1 MNIMNYMIEL
11 FFQEEA
17 FNTSFMIIT
26 SFIINILQTNGIS
39 LITANIIDFLTK
51 GNQAGTTT
59 YYYYFVLISILFL
72 VFYYV
77 YKIFQNRLLTKLRQW
92 IRYQLIKMML
102 VVNNQKFSETNFT
115 KLNSP
120 INRISSMCFMVFNDV
135 ITFLLPNMTFLV
147 IIAAYF
153 TYKSW
158 KIGGAFILGNLIL
171 LGYLYVNWDT
181 MTDLNRHYETHISE
195 NEGSLIEILNN
206 IDKIITRGQV
216 DAEVAEYLG
225 KTNEGIDKAFDFYS
239 STNNH
244 GVIMNGI
251 VYLIIFLLIGYLIS
265 GVFSKQID
273 LKTFITFFTILI
285 LYRDRM
291 FGAIQQVPD
300 FIEFMG
306 RSDAVLKHF
315 KDTADDYIGITGS
328 KWAPINLGFDAIKF
342 ENVRFKYKSSENYV
356 MDNAS
361 FSLETDG
368 KIIGVTGLSGR
379 GKSTFAKLLIKL
391 YKPESGKIYIDGVDI
406 ESVDTDYI
414 RRNITYVNQ
423 TSKLF
428 DKKILENI
436 FYGCGDLAVCQERL
450 RAILEYDKIRELFKN
465 VDLENTRAGSLGE
478 GLSGG
483 QRQVVNIISG
493 LVNDSKILI
502 LDEPTN
508 ALDGDLK
515 KTVLEIIRRFKDYK
529 KCIIVITHDKD
540 MDAIFTDKM
549 SL

>member
-1 MNIMNYMIEL
+1 
-11 FFQEEA
+11 
-17 FNTSFMIIT
+17 
-26 SFIINILQTNGIS
+26 
-39 LITANIIDFLTK
+39 
-51 GNQAGTTT
+51 
-59 YYYYFVLISILFL
+59 
-72 VFYYV
+72 
-77 YKIFQNRLLTKLRQW
+77 
-92 IRYQLIKMML
+92 
-102 VVNNQKFSETNFT
+102 
-115 KLNSP
+115 
-120 INRISSMCFMVFNDV
+120 
-135 ITFLLPNMTFLV
+135 
-147 IIAAYF
+147 
-153 TYKSW
+153 
-158 KIGGAFILGNLIL
+158 
-171 LGYLYVNWDT
+171 
-181 MTDLNRHYETHISE
+181 
-195 NEGSLIEILNN
+195 
-206 IDKIITRGQV
+206 
-216 DAEVAEYLG
+216 
-225 KTNEGIDKAFDFYS
+225 
-239 STNNH
+239 
-244 GVIMNGI
+244 MNGI

-265 GVFSKQID
+265 GFFNKQVD

-291 FGAIQQVPD
+291 FAAIQQIPD

-315 KDTADDYIGITGS
+315 KDTADDYIRIVGS
-328 KWAPINLGFDAIKF
+328 KWAPMNLGFDVIKF

-368 KIIGVTGLSGR
+368 KIIGITGLSGR

-436 FYGCGDLAVCQERL
+436 FYGCGDIAVCQERL
-450 RAILEYDKIRELFKN
+450 GEILKYDKIRELFKN

-515 KTVLEIIRRFKDYK
+515 KTVLEIIRRFKQYK

>member
-1 MNIMNYMIEL
+1 M
-11 FFQEEA
+11 
-17 FNTSFMIIT
+17 
-26 SFIINILQTNGIS
+26 
-39 LITANIIDFLTK
+39 
-51 GNQAGTTT
+51 
-59 YYYYFVLISILFL
+59 
-72 VFYYV
+72 
-77 YKIFQNRLLTKLRQW
+77 
-92 IRYQLIKMML
+92 
-102 VVNNQKFSETNFT
+102 
-115 KLNSP
+115 
-120 INRISSMCFMVFNDV
+120 
-135 ITFLLPNMTFLV
+135 
-147 IIAAYF
+147 
-153 TYKSW
+153 YKSW

-171 LGYLYVNWDT
+171 LGYLYVNWNT
-181 MTDLNRHYETHISE
+181 MTGLNRRYESHISE

-216 DAEVAEYLG
+216 NAEVAEYLE

-251 VYLIIFLLIGYLIS
+251 VYIIIFLLIGYLIS
-265 GVFSKQID
+265 GFFNKQVD

-291 FGAIQQVPD
+291 FAAIQEIPD

-315 KDTADDYIGITGS
+315 KDTADDYIGILGS
-328 KWAPINLGFDAIKF
+328 KWAPMNLGFDVIKF

-361 FSLETDG
+361 FALETDG

-436 FYGCGDLAVCQERL
+436 FYGCGDIAVCQERL
-450 RAILEYDKIRELFKN
+450 HAILEYDKIRELFKN

-515 KTVLEIIRRFKDYK
+515 KTVLEIIRRFKQYK

>member
-11 FFQEEA
+11 FFKEEA
-17 FNTSFMIIT
+17 FNTVSMIVT

-39 LITANIIDFLTK
+39 LVTANIIDSLTK
-51 GNQAGTTT
+51 GTQAGTTM
-59 YYYYFVLISILFL
+59 YYYYFVLISIIFL
-72 VFYYV
+72 AFYYL

-102 VVNNQKFSETNFT
+102 IVNNQKFSETNFT

-135 ITFLLPNMTFLV
+135 ITFLLPNITFLL
-147 IIAAYF
+147 IIAVYF

-158 KIGGAFILGNLIL
+158 KIGGAFVLGNLIL

-181 MTDLNRHYETHISE
+181 MTDLNRHYESHISE

-216 DAEVAEYLG
+216 NAEVTEYLG

-244 GVIMNGI
+244 GVVMNGI

-265 GVFSKQID
+265 GFFNKQVD

-291 FGAIQQVPD
+291 FSAIQQIPD

-315 KDTADDYIGITGS
+315 KDTADDYVGIMDS
-328 KWAPINLGFDAIKF
+328 KWAPMNLGFDVIKF

-361 FSLETDG
+361 FALETDG

-436 FYGCGDLAVCQERL
+436 FYGCGDIAVCQERL
-450 RAILEYDKIRELFKN
+450 REVLKYDKIRELFKN

-515 KTVLEIIRRFKDYK
+515 KTVLEIIRRFKQYK

>member
-1 MNIMNYMIEL
+1 MHIMNYMIEL

-17 FNTSFMIIT
+17 FNTGSMIVT
-26 SFIINILQTNGIS
+26 SFVINILQTNGIS
-39 LITANIIDFLTK
+39 LITANIIDSLTK
-51 GNQAGTTT
+51 GNQTGTTT
-59 YYYYFVLISILFL
+59 YYYYFVLISIMFL
-72 VFYYV
+72 VFYYI

-135 ITFLLPNMTFLV
+135 ITFLLPNITFLL
-147 IIAAYF
+147 IIAVYF

-171 LGYLYVNWDT
+171 LGYLYVNWGA
-181 MTDLNRHYETHISE
+181 MTDLNRHYESHISE

-216 DAEVAEYLG
+216 DAEITDYLG

-265 GVFSKQID
+265 GFFNKQVD

-291 FGAIQQVPD
+291 FVAIQEIPD

-315 KDTADDYIGITGS
+315 KDTADDYVEILGS
-328 KWAPINLGFDAIKF
+328 KWAPMNLGFDVIKF
-342 ENVRFKYKSSENYV
+342 ENVRFKYQSSENYV
-356 MDNAS
+356 MDNTS

-368 KIIGVTGLSGR
+368 KIIGITGLSGR

-436 FYGCGDLAVCQERL
+436 FYGCGDIAVCQERL
-450 RAILEYDKIRELFKN
+450 GEVLKYDKIRELFKN

>member
-1 MNIMNYMIEL
+1 MNYMIEL
-11 FFQEEA
+11 FFKEEA
-17 FNTSFMIIT
+17 FNTASMIVT

-39 LITANIIDFLTK
+39 LVTANIIDSLTK
-51 GNQAGTTT
+51 GTQAGTTT
-59 YYYYFVLISILFL
+59 YYYYFILISIMFL

-77 YKIFQNRLLTKLRQW
+77 YKIFQNSLLTKLRQW

-120 INRISSMCFMVFNDV
+120 INRMSSMCFMVFNDV
-135 ITFLLPNMTFLV
+135 ITFLLPNITFLL
-147 IIAAYF
+147 IIAVYF

-158 KIGGAFILGNLIL
+158 KIGGAFVLGNLIL

-181 MTDLNRHYETHISE
+181 MTDLNRHYESHISE

-216 DAEVAEYLG
+216 NAEVTEYLG

-244 GVIMNGI
+244 GVVMNGI

-265 GVFSKQID
+265 GFFNKQVD

-291 FGAIQQVPD
+291 FSAIQQIPD

-315 KDTADDYIGITGS
+315 KDTADDYVGIVGS
-328 KWAPINLGFDAIKF
+328 RWAPMNLGFDVIKF

-361 FSLETDG
+361 FALETDG
-368 KIIGVTGLSGR
+368 KIIGITGLSGR

-414 RRNITYVNQ
+414 RQNITYVNQ

-436 FYGCGDLAVCQERL
+436 FYGCGDIAVCQERL
-450 RAILEYDKIRELFKN
+450 GEILKYDKIRELFKN

>member
-1 MNIMNYMIEL
+1 MHIMNYMIEL
-11 FFQEEA
+11 FFKEEA
-17 FNTSFMIIT
+17 FNASSMVIT
-26 SFIINILQTNGIS
+26 SFVINILQTNGIS
-39 LITANIIDFLTK
+39 LVTANIIDSLTK
-51 GNQAGTTT
+51 GTQTETTT
-59 YYYYFVLISILFL
+59 YYYYFVLISIMFL

-135 ITFLLPNMTFLV
+135 ITFLLPNITFLL
-147 IIAAYF
+147 IIAGYF

-181 MTDLNRHYETHISE
+181 MTDLNRNYESHISE

-216 DAEVAEYLG
+216 DAEVSDYLG
-225 KTNEGIDKAFDFYS
+225 KTNEGINKALDFYS

-244 GVIMNGI
+244 GVIMNCI
-251 VYLIIFLLIGYLIS
+251 VYLIMFLLIGYLIT
-265 GVFSKQID
+265 GVFSKQVD

-291 FGAIQQVPD
+291 FGAIQQIPD

-315 KDTADDYIGITGS
+315 KGTADDYVEIMGS
-328 KWAPINLGFDAIKF
+328 KWAPMNLGFDVIKF
-342 ENVRFKYKSSENYV
+342 ENVRFKYQSSENYV
-356 MDNAS
+356 MDNVS

-368 KIIGVTGLSGR
+368 KIIGITGLSGR

-414 RRNITYVNQ
+414 RRNIMYVNQ

-436 FYGCGDLAVCQERL
+436 FYGCGDVAVCQERL
-450 RAILEYDKIRELFKN
+450 GEVLKYDKIRELFKN

-515 KTVLEIIRRFKDYK
+515 KTVLEIIRRFKQYK

>member
-1 MNIMNYMIEL
+1 
-11 FFQEEA
+11 
-17 FNTSFMIIT
+17 
-26 SFIINILQTNGIS
+26 
-39 LITANIIDFLTK
+39 
-51 GNQAGTTT
+51 
-59 YYYYFVLISILFL
+59 
-72 VFYYV
+72 
-77 YKIFQNRLLTKLRQW
+77 
-92 IRYQLIKMML
+92 
-102 VVNNQKFSETNFT
+102 
-115 KLNSP
+115 
-120 INRISSMCFMVFNDV
+120 MVFNDV
-135 ITFLLPNMTFLV
+135 ITFLLPNITFLL
-147 IIAAYF
+147 IIAVYF

-181 MTDLNRHYETHISE
+181 MTDLNRHYESHISE

-216 DAEVAEYLG
+216 NAEVTEYLG
-225 KTNEGIDKAFDFYS
+225 KTNEGINKAFDFYS

-244 GVIMNGI
+244 GVVMNGI

-265 GVFSKQID
+265 GFFNKQVD

-291 FGAIQQVPD
+291 FSAIQQIPD

-315 KDTADDYIGITGS
+315 KDTADDYVGIMGS
-328 KWAPINLGFDAIKF
+328 RWAPMNLGFDVIKF

-361 FSLETDG
+361 FALETDG

-436 FYGCGDLAVCQERL
+436 FYGCGDIAVCQERL
-450 RAILEYDKIRELFKN
+450 GEILKYDKIRELFKN

>member
-11 FFQEEA
+11 FFKEEA
-17 FNTSFMIIT
+17 FNTASMVIT
-26 SFIINILQTNGIS
+26 SFVINILQTNGIS
-39 LITANIIDFLTK
+39 LVTANIIDSLTK
-51 GNQAGTTT
+51 GTHAGTTT
-59 YYYYFVLISILFL
+59 YYYYFILISVMFL

-135 ITFLLPNMTFLV
+135 ITFLLPNITFLL
-147 IIAAYF
+147 IIAVYF
-153 TYKSW
+153 MYKSW

-181 MTDLNRHYETHISE
+181 MTDLNRHYESHISE

-216 DAEVAEYLG
+216 NAEVADYLG
-225 KTNEGIDKAFDFYS
+225 KTNEGIDKALNFYS

-244 GVIMNGI
+244 GIIMNGI
-251 VYLIIFLLIGYLIS
+251 VYLIIFLLIGYLIA
-265 GVFSKQID
+265 GFFNKQVD

-315 KDTADDYIGITGS
+315 NGTADDYVEIVGS
-328 KWAPINLGFDAIKF
+328 KWAPMNLGFDVIKF

-356 MDNAS
+356 MDNTS
-361 FSLETDG
+361 FALETDG
-368 KIIGVTGLSGR
+368 KIIGITGLSGR

-436 FYGCGDLAVCQERL
+436 FYGCGDITVCQERL
-450 RAILEYDKIRELFKN
+450 GEIMKYDKIRELFKN

>member
-11 FFQEEA
+11 FFKEEA
-17 FNTSFMIIT
+17 FNTASMVLT

-39 LITANIIDFLTK
+39 LITANIIDSLTK
-51 GNQAGTTT
+51 GTQAGTTT
-59 YYYYFVLISILFL
+59 YYYYFVLISIIFL
-72 VFYYV
+72 AFYYL

-135 ITFLLPNMTFLV
+135 ITFLLPNITFLL

-153 TYKSW
+153 MYKSW

-181 MTDLNRHYETHISE
+181 MTDLNRHYESHISE

-216 DAEVAEYLG
+216 NAEVTEYLG

-244 GVIMNGI
+244 GVVMNGI

-265 GVFSKQID
+265 GFFNKQVD

-291 FGAIQQVPD
+291 FAAIQQIPD

-315 KDTADDYIGITGS
+315 KDTADDYIRIVGS
-328 KWAPINLGFDAIKF
+328 KWAPMNLGFDVIKF

-368 KIIGVTGLSGR
+368 KIIGITGLSGR

-436 FYGCGDLAVCQERL
+436 FYGCGDIAVCQERL
-450 RAILEYDKIRELFKN
+450 GEILKYDKIRELFKN

-515 KTVLEIIRRFKDYK
+515 KTVLEIIRRFKQYK